1 MLSKHLN
8 SVITIPPTHP
18 NNNNNKINNV
28 RTHQKSSSCEFPHR
42 RWLRALHAHES
53 HASKDA
59 LKTVC
64 VRTASSL
71 KDVYNAN
78 ADEGLWPNDGN
89 QTRRN
94 WKSKTKQTSIKQK
107 ITDAEFPQHFLWRR
121 ERSSELWKYLFRLK
135 RESPSKTK
143 GVLTRNATHPINRN
157 FALLDAPQSR
167 LIHSPLSPLRER
179 PA

>member
-8 SVITIPPTHP
+8 SVYYNSTHP
-18 NNNNNKINNV
+18 PKQQQQQINNV
-28 RTHQKSSSCEFPHR
+28 RTHQKSSSCEFLHR

-78 ADEGLWPNDGN
+78 ADEGLWPNDEN

-94 WKSKTKQTSIKQK
+94 WKSKTKQTSIKKK
-107 ITDAEFPQHFLWRR
+107 ITDAEFPQHFL
-121 ERSSELWKYLFRLK
+121 
-135 RESPSKTK
+135 
-143 GVLTRNATHPINRN
+143 
-157 FALLDAPQSR
+157 
-167 LIHSPLSPLRER
+167 
-179 PA
+179 